1 MINVQSQNHEAQE
14 DTCKDTSSFSKDP
27 REFVINRQL
36 LTTLHR
42 SISYKYKQIC
52 MFIHMIIPVIV
63 GAIKKP
69 LWVLD
74 ACTYSCKQQIGAS
87 TLMCTDKQIR
97 IDK

>member
-1 MINVQSQNHEAQE
+1 
-14 DTCKDTSSFSKDP
+14 
-27 REFVINRQL
+27 
-36 LTTLHR
+36 
-42 SISYKYKQIC
+42 
-52 MFIHMIIPVIV
+52 MIIPVIV